1 LRAKRGSL
9 HIFYTWLVV
18 VLAVW
23 QLYLLFPA
31 LDLDRGRDLAA
42 VILLWILAEWFSVP
56 IPYGRLSGGFALI
69 LSAFMIYG
77 AAAAV
82 WISGLATLF
91 GQGIINRGSPLR
103 TTLFNSGQNVLAAV
117 AAAFFFRQSGGMPGQ
132 LSVTNIL
139 PLAAFVL
146 AYIVVNHLLVA
157 IYLWPRKRRQPHP
170 AWLETFKWDGLT
182 YLFTVPAAVLIAV
195 VYGYVGLAG
204 MVLLFF
210 SVLALQLI
218 FRYYIRL
225 QLANKELQAF
235 YEMAR
240 AVKNGAAEPA
250 ALLDMVLKSAGKAF
264 SFHTGIVYY
273 RPEGRG
279 AYLPAAVTGPYA
291 EQLQSTAVYPGE
303 GVAGLSL
310 AGKEPLMV
318 LDSRV
323 DSRTIDEAGLY
334 RVMRS
339 QVIVPL
345 VSGKEALGLV
355 VLGEKRPMAFDEHH
369 LHITT
374 VLAGQAAAAV
384 GNSILR
390 KRLEDAAFRDNL
402 TGLLDAAGFFWLARD
417 TCANAAQKGIP
428 AGMILINIDHFK
440 VFNLRYGRVAGERAL
455 ADMAAL
461 VEVNAREGDL
471 IARYGGNEFVLL
483 LPGITGAALSDRA
496 GYIRGVIRE
505 YNFLKKEG
513 RGGRL
518 TVSIG
523 VAEFP
528 QDAGDLTGLLK
539 AAQRALEKAK
549 TGGGDRVESAAVE
562 LV

>member
-1 LRAKRGSL
+1 MRVKRGSI
-9 HIFYTWLVV
+9 HISYTWLVAG
-18 VLAVW
+18 LAVW

-31 LDLDRGRDLAA
+31 LDLDRGRDLVA
-42 VILLWILAEWFSVP
+42 VILLWMLAEWFSVP
-56 IPYGRLSGGFALI
+56 FPHGRLSGGFALI
-69 LSAFMIYG
+69 LSGFLIYG
-77 AAAAV
+77 PAAAV

-117 AAAFFFRQSGGMPGQ
+117 AAAFFFRQSGGVPGQ
-132 LSVTNIL
+132 LSVANVL
-139 PLAAFVL
+139 PLAAFVVS
-146 AYIVVNHLLVA
+146 YIAVNHLLVSF
-157 IYLWPRKRRQPHP
+157 YLWPKKRRQPYP

-182 YLFTVPAAVLIAV
+182 YLFTVPVAVLISA

-204 MVLLFF
+204 IVLLFF

-225 QLANKELQAF
+225 QLANKELKAF

-240 AVKNGAAEPA
+240 AVNNNSEPV
-250 ALLDMVLKSAGKAF
+250 ALLDVVLKSAGKAF
-264 SFHTGIVYY
+264 SYHTGVVYF

-279 AYLPAAVTGPYA
+279 AYLPAAVTGPYSK
-291 EQLQSTAVYPGE
+291 QLRSTAVYQGE
-303 GVAGLSL
+303 GIAGLAL

-323 DSRTIDEAGLY
+323 DPRTSDEAGLY

-339 QVIVPL
+339 LVIVPL
-345 VSGKEALGLV
+345 VSGKEALGV
-355 VLGEKRPMAFDEHH
+355 IVLGEKRPMAFDENH

-384 GNSILR
+384 GNSIL
-390 KRLEDAAFRDNL
+390 KERLEDAVSRDNL
-402 TGLLDAAGFFWLARD
+402 TGLLDAANFFWLARD
-417 TCANAAQKGIP
+417 ACENAAKNGASIGI
-428 AGMILINIDHFK
+428 ILIDIDHFK
-440 VFNLRYGRVAGERAL
+440 AFNQRYGRVAGERAL
-455 ADMAAL
+455 AEMAAL
-461 VEVNAREGDL
+461 VEESARESDLVARCGGD
-471 IARYGGNEFVLL
+471 EFVLL
-483 LPGITGAALSDRA
+483 LPGITGAPLSDRA
-496 GYIRGVIRE
+496 GYIRGAIRE

-518 TVSIG
+518 AVSAG

-528 QDAGDLTGLLK
+528 RDAGDLAGLFK

-549 TGGGDRVESAAVE
+549 TGGRDRVESAAVE
-562 LV
+562 LA